1 MAVPSAVFLLGK
13 QGYPERRDIGM
24 FSFAGILECFSFQEY
39 PCVSLC
45 RDIGVFSFA
54 GISGCS
60 PLQWDENPDFSVE
73 TPHTL
78 LSNASLLHHLP
89 PAE

>member
-1 MAVPSAVFLLGK
+1 
-13 QGYPERRDIGM
+13 M

-39 PCVSLC
+39 PCVFLCGDIPVFSLQGYWGVLLC
-45 RDIGVFSFA
+45 RNIRVFSFA